1 MNPNVKK
8 RIGSSL
14 LMIIGLLFAFWLIID
29 AIDEGMHLYQSPTDF
44 LDKSLTKGYIGGLV
58 ALESVNEAGDN
69 IGFSIQDEQSVIQV
83 VYRGSLPAMFKEGRE
98 TIVFGE
104 MKDGQFVAQQVLAK
118 HDQYY
123 RTEA

>member
-1 MNPNVKK
+1 MNPNIKK

-14 LMIIGLLFAFWLIID
+14 LMLIGLLFAFWLIVD

-44 LDKSLTKGYIGGLV
+44 LDKRLTKGYIGGLV
-58 ALESVNEAGDN
+58 ALESVNQVGNN
-69 IGFSIQDEQSVIQV
+69 IGFNIQDDQSIIKVI
-83 VYRGSLPAMFKEGRE
+83 YRGSLPAMFKEGRE

-123 RTEA
+123 RAKT